1 MARIGTILAVV
12 LLLGFVTF
20 PFLSG
25 FAAPFVPS
33 SVQDPIGAQMIES
46 TSAEAPLCNGKEGK
60 AALEKLAT
68 KLANASGSDRTFK
81 IYVANADVLNA
92 FAAPG
97 GHIVL
102 FKAII
107 DNAKGPNEVAGV
119 LGHEMGHVV
128 EDHPAKGV
136 VEALGYGIYG
146 VLVPGGG
153 ADTNAVAQTLLTSAH
168 SRGDELDADHVG
180 VEMLNTAGIDS
191 HGLIDFFA
199 TLEAQGNSIPGALEF
214 LSTHPTGDTRTS
226 RLQEYVADGE
236 PAMTD
241 AEWEA
246 LKKMCDS
253 SGGSAD
259 PVVVTGS

>member
-1 MARIGTILAVV
+1 MARIGTVLAIV

-25 FAAPFVPS
+25 FAAPFVPN
-33 SVQDPIGAQMIES
+33 SVQNPIGAQMIES
-46 TSAEAPLCNGKEGK
+46 TAMEAPLCNGKEGK

-68 KLANASGSDRTFK
+68 KLASASGSDHTFK
-81 IYVANADVLNA
+81 IYVAKADVLNA

-97 GHIVL
+97 GHVVL

-136 VEALGYGIYG
+136 VEALGYGVFG
-146 VLVPGGG
+146 LLVPGGST
-153 ADTNAVAQTLLTSAH
+153 DTKAVAQTMLTSAH
-168 SRGDELDADHVG
+168 SRGDELDADRVG
-180 VEMLNTAGIDS
+180 VEMLNNAGIDS

-199 TLEAQGNSIPGALEF
+199 TLEAQGNAIPGALEF
-214 LSTHPTGDTRTS
+214 LSTHPTGETRTS
-226 RLQEYVADGE
+226 RLQEHVADGE
-236 PAMTD
+236 VAMTD

-246 LKKMCDS
+246 LKTICES
-253 SGGSAD
+253 AGGSAD
-259 PVVVTGS
+259 PIVVSGS

>member
-1 MARIGTILAVV
+1 MTRIGTALAVL

-25 FAAPFVPS
+25 FAAPFVPT
-33 SVQDPIGAQMIES
+33 SVQEPIGAQMIES
-46 TSAEAPLCNGKEGK
+46 TAAEAPLCNGPEGK

-68 KLANASGSDRTFK
+68 KLATASGSDNTFK
-81 IYVANADVLNA
+81 IYVADADVLNA

-102 FKAII
+102 FRAII

-136 VEALGYGIYG
+136 VEALGYGIFG
-146 VLVPGGG
+146 VLVPGGS
-153 ADTNAVAQTLLTSAH
+153 ADTNAVAQTMLTSAH
-168 SRGDELDADHVG
+168 SRSDELDADRVG
-180 VEMLNTAGIDS
+180 VEMLNAAGIDS

-199 TLEAQGNSIPGALEF
+199 TLEAQGNEIPGALEF

-226 RLQEYVADGE
+226 RLEEHVADGDV
-236 PAMTD
+236 AMTEAD
-241 AEWEA
+241 WDA
-246 LKKMCDS
+246 LKKMCGS
-253 SGGSAD
+253 TGSAD
-259 PVVVTGS
+259 PVIVGG